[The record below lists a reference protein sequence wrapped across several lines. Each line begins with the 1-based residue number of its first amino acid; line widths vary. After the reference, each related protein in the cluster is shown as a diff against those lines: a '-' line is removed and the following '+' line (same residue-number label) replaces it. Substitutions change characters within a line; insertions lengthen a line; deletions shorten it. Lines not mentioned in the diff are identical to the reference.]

1 MSFQDIKKAIKA
13 DKLKAV
19 KKLVEAD
26 PAIVNIENSHGDS
39 PLYIAVQEENID
51 IAKYLI
57 DNGADV
63 NHINTTEVWSILHLA
78 CHLKNLE
85 MVKLLLDNDADI
97 ELTTNTGATPLY
109 LICETGTH
117 SQAAI
122 EIIEVLLDAAEEKG
136 VLDEYINKKE
146 EHGYFPL
153 YIACKEG
160 DDDIVELL
168 LKSGAN
174 LEEKN
179 EQGQTAL
186 MIAIQENKESSHLEV
201 IKTLLKAGADLLYTD
216 NTGRTALDWAQQN
229 DDDDVIRLLIQ
240 YAPIPSPSSS
250 NSSYNS
256 SSNSSTSSRSKSKS
270 FSVGSVEPTAL
281 DVVTIKQSKI
291 PETAEDFINMEDVN
305 IVDFLT
311 ESDKNRIIKVHN
323 SFYALN
329 GEDVKS
335 HFLSK
340 TEKNNYVYYPCKRAL
355 PPPALG
361 VSKDDVHMDKP
372 LFSASYLVGVLSD
385 FVLLSEVMAMLDSEH
400 KYFEIMAN
408 SEVQHVPATA
418 SAQMFTSERNAVSA
432 NHCQEGKAA
441 KILKLKIINIV
452 EDAEE
457 AAVVKSLSKSLSKEG
472 TKEAKSEAS
481 LKKKVASEEGEGEG
495 RRKRRTK
502 RFPNKRNKKHTAK
515 RHRDKRSKHYK
526 RRTIRKRSIILKR
539 RPVKSKKMN

>member
-1 MSFQDIKKAIKA
+1 MSFADIKKAIKT
-13 DKLKAV
+13 DKIKAV

-26 PAIVNIENSHGDS
+26 PAIVNTENSDGDS
-39 PLYIAVQEENID
+39 PLYIAVQEENMD

-63 NHINTTEVWSILHLA
+63 NHINTREVWSILHLA

-85 MVKLLLDNDADI
+85 MV
-97 ELTTNTGATPLY
+97 
-109 LICETGTH
+109 
-117 SQAAI
+117 
-122 EIIEVLLDAAEEKG
+122 
-136 VLDEYINKKE
+136 
-146 EHGYFPL
+146 
-153 YIACKEG
+153 
-160 DDDIVELL
+160 ELL
-168 LKSGAN
+168 IDNGAN

-186 MIAIQENKESSHLEV
+186 IIAIQKNHGKSHLEV
-201 IKTLLKAGADLLYTD
+201 IETLLKAGADFLYTD

-240 YAPIPSPSSS
+240 YAPSTSNISSSSS
-250 NSSYNS
+250 NSSS
-256 SSNSSTSSRSKSKS
+256 RSTSSKSKSKS

-281 DVVTIKQSKI
+281 DIVTIKQSKL
-291 PETAEDFINMEDVN
+291 PDTAEDFINIEDVN
-305 IVDFLT
+305 IVDFLA

-340 TEKNNYVYYPCKRAL
+340 AEKNHYVYYPCKRAL

-418 SAQMFTSERNAVSA
+418 SAQMFTSNRNAVSA
-432 NHCQEGKAA
+432 NHCQEGKEA
-441 KILKLKIINIV
+441 KILKLKRLDIV
-452 EDAEE
+452 DEDAASAE
-457 AAVVKSLSKSLSKEG
+457 AEG
-472 TKEAKSEAS
+472 
-481 LKKKVASEEGEGEG
+481 
-495 RRKRRTK
+495 RKRRTRRNK
-502 RFPNKRNKKHTAK
+502 GNKRTMK
-515 RHRDKRSKHYK
+515 RKQNQRRKTTNRRTKTRISK
-526 RRTIRKRSIILKR
+526 RRQ
-539 RPVKSKKMN
+539 

>member
-1 MSFQDIKKAIKA
+1 MSFTDIKKAIKT

-26 PAIVNIENSHGDS
+26 PAIVNTENSDGDS
-39 PLYIAVQEENID
+39 PLYIAVQEENKD

-63 NHINTTEVWSILHLA
+63 NHINTREVWSILHLA
-78 CHLKNLE
+78 CHLKNVE
-85 MVKLLLDNDADI
+85 MVELLIDNGADV

-109 LICETGTH
+109 LVCETGAH
-117 SQAAI
+117 NEASIDIINALLEAA
-122 EIIEVLLDAAEEKG
+122 K
-136 VLDEYINKKE
+136 DEDKYINKKE

-153 YIACKEG
+153 YVACKNG
-160 DDDIVELL
+160 DNDIVELL
-168 LKSGAN
+168 LEKGAN
-174 LEEKN
+174 LDEKN
-179 EQGQTAL
+179 EQRQTAL
-186 MIAIQENKESSHLEV
+186 IIAIQENQEKSHLEV
-201 IKTLLKAGADLLYTD
+201 IETLLKAGADLLYTD
-216 NTGRTALDWAQQN
+216 NTGHTALDWAQQN

-240 YAPIPSPSSS
+240 YAPSTSTSTSRSSSS
-250 NSSYNS
+250 NSTSR
-256 SSNSSTSSRSKSKS
+256 SSTSSKSKSKS

-291 PETAEDFINMEDVN
+291 PETAEDFINIEDVN
-305 IVDFLT
+305 IADFLA

-340 TEKNNYVYYPCKRAL
+340 AEKNNYIYYPCKRAL

-361 VSKDDVHMDKP
+361 VSKDDVHIDKP

-385 FVLLSEVMAMLDSEH
+385 FVLLSEVMAMLASESQ
-400 KYFEIMAN
+400 YFEIMAN

-418 SAQMFTSERNAVSA
+418 SAQMFTSDRNAVSA
-432 NHCQEGKAA
+432 NHCQEGKEA
-441 KILKLKIINIV
+441 KILKLKRLDIV
-452 EDAEE
+452 E
-457 AAVVKSLSKSLSKEG
+457 G
-472 TKEAKSEAS
+472 TSSDKTVAS
-481 LKKKVASEEGEGEG
+481 LGEAEGKKGT
-495 RRKRRTK
+495 RRRNKRGSIKGSKHHKRRTV
-502 RFPNKRNKKHTAK
+502 
-515 RHRDKRSKHYK
+515 
-526 RRTIRKRSIILKR
+526 RKRSSIRKR

>member
-1 MSFQDIKKAIKA
+1 MSFADIKKAIKT

-26 PAIVNIENSHGDS
+26 PAIVNTENSDGDS
-39 PLYIAVQEENID
+39 PLYIAVQEENMD

-63 NHINTTEVWSILHLA
+63 NHINTREVWSILHLA

-109 LICETGTH
+109 LICETGAH
-117 SQAAI
+117 S
-122 EIIEVLLDAAEEKG
+122 EVTFDIIYDLLEAAEELG
-136 VLDEYINKKE
+136 VEDEYINKKE

-160 DDDIVELL
+160 DNDIVELL
-168 LKSGAN
+168 LKRGAN
-174 LEEKN
+174 IEEKN

-186 MIAIQENKESSHLEV
+186 MIAIQKNHEKSHLEV

-216 NTGRTALDWAQQN
+216 NTGHTALDWAQESN
-229 DDDDVIRLLIQ
+229 DDDVIRLLIQ
-240 YAPIPSPSSS
+240 YAPSTSSS
-250 NSSYNS
+250 TSTSTSSRS
-256 SSNSSTSSRSKSKS
+256 STSSNTSSRSKSKS
-270 FSVGSVEPTAL
+270 FSVGSVAPTAL

-291 PETAEDFINMEDVN
+291 PETAEDFINIEDVN
-305 IVDFLT
+305 IVDFLS
-311 ESDKNRIIKVHN
+311 ESNKNKVIKVHN

-329 GEDVKS
+329 GEDVKG

-340 TEKNNYVYYPCKRAL
+340 AEKNHYVYYPCKRAL

-385 FVLLSEVMAMLDSEH
+385 FVLLSEVMSMLDDETQ
-400 KYFEIMAN
+400 YFEIMAN

-418 SAQMFTSERNAVSA
+418 SAQMFTSKRNAVSA
-432 NHCQEGKAA
+432 NHCQEGKEA
-441 KILKLKIINIV
+441 KILKLKKINIV
-452 EDAEE
+452 EEDA
-457 AAVVKSLSKSLSKEG
+457 AS
-472 TKEAKSEAS
+472 AKA
-481 LKKKVASEEGEGEG
+481 EG
-495 RRKRRTK
+495 RKRHTRRNK
-502 RFPNKRNKKHTAK
+502 GNKRTM
-515 RHRDKRSKHYK
+515 KRSKHHKSKTINRRTKTRMSK
-526 RRTIRKRSIILKR
+526 RRQ
-539 RPVKSKKMN
+539 

>member
-1 MSFQDIKKAIKA
+1 MSFTDIKKAIKT

-19 KKLVEAD
+19 KKLVKAD
-26 PAIVNIENSHGDS
+26 LAIVNIENSDGET
-39 PLYIAVQEENID
+39 PLFVAFHEENTD

-57 DNGADV
+57 DNGADI
-63 NHINTTEVWSILHLA
+63 NHKSRKDGWTVLHVA
-78 CHLKNLE
+78 CYLKNMELFN
-85 MVKLLLDNDADI
+85 LLLDNYVDI
-97 ELTTNTGATPLY
+97 EVTSNTGATPLY
-109 LICETGTH
+109 LVCKHGSHNDI
-117 SQAAI
+117 SI
-122 EIIEVLLDAAEEKG
+122 DIIKALLLADIGDDEEDK
-136 VLDEYINKKE
+136 YINKKA

-153 YIACKEG
+153 YIASKNG
-160 DDDIVELL
+160 DEDIVELL
-168 LKSGAN
+168 LAYSAN
-174 LEEKN
+174 IEEKN

-186 MIAIQENKESSHLEV
+186 MIAIQKNHGKSHLEV
-201 IKTLLKAGADLLYTD
+201 IETLLKAGADFLYTD

-240 YAPIPSPSSS
+240 YAPDSPTPSL
-250 NSSYNS
+250 
-256 SSNSSTSSRSKSKS
+256 SSRSSSKSKS

-281 DVVTIKQSKI
+281 DIVTIKQSKI
-291 PETAEDFINMEDVN
+291 PDTAEDFINIEDVN
-305 IVDFLT
+305 IADFLA

-340 TEKNNYVYYPCKRAL
+340 AEKNHYIYYPCKRAL

-361 VSKDDVHMDKP
+361 VSKDDVHIDKP

-432 NHCQEGKAA
+432 NHCQEGKEA
-441 KILKLKIINIV
+441 KILKLKRLDIV
-452 EDAEE
+452 ET
-457 AAVVKSLSKSLSKEG
+457 SSSSKSKEKTGSAEAMGNKGRTKGKRRGSKQ
-472 TKEAKSEAS
+472 SE
-481 LKKKVASEEGEGEG
+481 
-495 RRKRRTK
+495 RRTK
-502 RFPNKRNKKHTAK
+502 KREKRSGNTRMRRRTLNKRQRQSIKK
-515 RHRDKRSKHYK
+515 RH
-526 RRTIRKRSIILKR
+526 
-539 RPVKSKKMN
+539 

>member
-1 MSFQDIKKAIKA
+1 MSFQDIKKAIKT

-26 PAIVNIENSHGDS
+26 PAIVNIQNSDGDS
-39 PLYIAVQEENID
+39 PLYIAVQEENMD

-63 NHINTTEVWSILHLA
+63 NHINTREVWSILHLA
-78 CHLKNLE
+78 CHLKNVE
-85 MVKLLLDNDADI
+85 MVKLLIDNDADV

-109 LICETGTH
+109 LVCETGAH
-117 SQAAI
+117 NMAAI
-122 EIIEVLLDAAEEKG
+122 EIINALLEAAK
-136 VLDEYINKKE
+136 DEDKYINK
-146 EHGYFPL
+146 
-153 YIACKEG
+153 
-160 DDDIVELL
+160 
-168 LKSGAN
+168 
-174 LEEKN
+174 KN

-186 MIAIQENKESSHLEV
+186 MIAIQKNHENSHLEV
-201 IKTLLKAGADLLYTD
+201 ITTLLKAGADILYTD
-216 NTGRTALDWAQQN
+216 NTGHTALDWAQQN

-240 YAPIPSPSSS
+240 YAPSPSSS
-250 NSSYNS
+250 STSTS
-256 SSNSSTSSRSKSKS
+256 SSSTISSSTSSRSSSSRSKSKS

-305 IVDFLT
+305 IADFLA

-340 TEKNNYVYYPCKRAL
+340 AEKNHYVYYPCKRAL

-432 NHCQEGKAA
+432 NHCQEGKEA
-441 KILKLKIINIV
+441 KILKLKRLDI
-452 EDAEE
+452 EE
-457 AAVVKSLSKSLSKEG
+457 VASLESKKSSSKEKSSSKDKMGSKSLEKGKNEG
-472 TKEAKSEAS
+472 EAK
-481 LKKKVASEEGEGEG
+481 GT
-495 RRKRRTK
+495 RR
-502 RFPNKRNKKHTAK
+502 RNKQNKSAK
-515 RHRDKRSKHYK
+515 RAKHHKRL
-526 RRTIRKRSIILKR
+526 TLRSR
-539 RPVKSKKMN
+539 RPMKSKRIY

>member
-1 MSFQDIKKAIKA
+1 MSFADIKKAIKT
-13 DKLKAV
+13 DKIKAV

-26 PAIVNIENSHGDS
+26 PAIVNITNSDGDS
-39 PLYIAVQEENID
+39 PLYIAVQEENMD

-63 NHINTTEVWSILHLA
+63 NHINTREVWSILHLA

-85 MVKLLLDNDADI
+85 MV
-97 ELTTNTGATPLY
+97 
-109 LICETGTH
+109 
-117 SQAAI
+117 
-122 EIIEVLLDAAEEKG
+122 
-136 VLDEYINKKE
+136 
-146 EHGYFPL
+146 
-153 YIACKEG
+153 
-160 DDDIVELL
+160 ELL
-168 LKSGAN
+168 IDNGAN

-186 MIAIQENKESSHLEV
+186 IIAIQKNHGKSHLEV
-201 IKTLLKAGADLLYTD
+201 IETLLKAGADFLYTD

-240 YAPIPSPSSS
+240 YAPSTSNISSSSS
-250 NSSYNS
+250 NSSS
-256 SSNSSTSSRSKSKS
+256 RSTSSRSKSKS

-281 DVVTIKQSKI
+281 DIVTIKQSKL
-291 PETAEDFINMEDVN
+291 PDTAEDFINIEDVN
-305 IVDFLT
+305 IVDFLA

-340 TEKNNYVYYPCKRAL
+340 AEKNHYVYYPCKRAL

-418 SAQMFTSERNAVSA
+418 SAQMFTSNRNAVSA
-432 NHCQEGKAA
+432 NHCQEGKEA
-441 KILKLKIINIV
+441 KILKLKRLDIV
-452 EDAEE
+452 DEDASSAE
-457 AAVVKSLSKSLSKEG
+457 AEG
-472 TKEAKSEAS
+472 
-481 LKKKVASEEGEGEG
+481 
-495 RRKRRTK
+495 RKRRTRRNK
-502 RFPNKRNKKHTAK
+502 GNKRTMK
-515 RHRDKRSKHYK
+515 RKQNQRRKTTNRRTKTRISK
-526 RRTIRKRSIILKR
+526 RRQ
-539 RPVKSKKMN
+539 

>member
-1 MSFQDIKKAIKA
+1 MSFTDIKKAIKA

-85 MVKLLLDNDADI
+85 MVKLLLDNDADV

-109 LICETGTH
+109 LVCETGAH
-117 SQAAI
+117 NMAAI
-122 EIIEVLLDAAEEKG
+122 DIINALLDAAKDE
-136 VLDEYINKKE
+136 DEYINKKE

-153 YIACKEG
+153 YVASKNG
-160 DDDIVELL
+160 DKDVVELL
-168 LKSGAN
+168 IERGAN
-174 LEEKN
+174 VEETD

-186 MIAIQENKESSHLEV
+186 MIAIQENKENSHLEV

-240 YAPIPSPSSS
+240 YAPSPSPSSS
-250 NSSYNS
+250 NSS
-256 SSNSSTSSRSKSKS
+256 SNSSTSSSSRSKSKS

-291 PETAEDFINMEDVN
+291 PETAEDFINIEDVN
-305 IVDFLT
+305 IADFLA

-340 TEKNNYVYYPCKRAL
+340 AEKNHYVYYPCKRAL

-432 NHCQEGKAA
+432 NHCQEGKEA